1 MNNKEKHESGLLHVT
16 GKAVY
21 IDDMPEL
28 PGLLHGFVFTSS
40 VASGRIFS
48 FNIEKAKAVPGIE
61 AILCYRDIPGENQ
74 MGPVIHDEPALA
86 EETLE
91 CIGQAIFLIAATSE
105 NTGREALRLIEI
117 EIEESPAILTIDD
130 AISARNLL
138 QPPRKIECGSVEK
151 GLAEAENYLEGKF
164 ETGAQEHWYLETQ
177 VAMAIPGEGQ
187 EMKVFA
193 STQHPSETQALVA
206 EVLDIPKNQVEV
218 EIRRMGGAFGGKET
232 QANHVSVWAA
242 LLANAT
248 GKPVKLRL
256 SRDEDQIMTGKRHP
270 FLINYKVAFTGKGKI
285 AALDVELNANAGY
298 ATDLSMAILERAM
311 FHATNAYYIPNVR
324 IVGKAWKTNQM
335 SNTAFRGFGGPQG
348 IAAIENI
355 IDRISRKLGKDPAE
369 IRYLNF
375 FGMKERNIT
384 PYQQKVK
391 NNRLHV
397 LWEKL
402 IHSSNYSERRKSINV
417 FNAENEFLKRG
428 LALSPVQ
435 FGISF
440 TTSFLN
446 QAGALVNIYKDGS
459 VLVNH
464 GGTEMGQGLHTKIRQ
479 IAALE
484 LGISIDQ
491 VKVTATNTSK
501 VPNTSATAAS
511 SGSDL
516 NGMAVK
522 DAISKLKKRI
532 GESIA
537 KILSEKYGYSCN
549 SEKLIFKNN
558 FIWDQPFKERKISF
572 NDAVLQAY
580 FNQESLS
587 ATGFYKTP
595 NIHFDK
601 VKGIGHPFHYYAF
614 GMAVSEVEL
623 DVLTGHHRI
632 LRTDILHDAGNSIN
646 EALDIGQIEGGFIQ
660 GVGWVTSEEC
670 KWDSKGN
677 LLNHSPDTYKIPGI
691 NDIPEIFNVELLKGY
706 PNPNTIR
713 QSKAVGEPPFMLA
726 LSVWLAI
733 KDAVSAVGDHK
744 IEPDL
749 NIPATHE
756 KILMAS
762 EKIKQEIQQL

>member
-21 IDDMPEL
+21 IDDMPEP

-40 VASGRIFS
+40 VASGRIIT
-48 FNIEKAKAVPGIE
+48 FNIDKAKEVPGIE

-91 CIGQAIFLIAATSE
+91 CIGQAIFIIAATSE
-105 NTGREALRLIEI
+105 KSGHEALRLIEI
-117 EIEESPAILTIDD
+117 EIEESQAILSIDD
-130 AISARNLL
+130 AISAGNLL
-138 QPPRKIECGSVEK
+138 QPPRKIESGSVEK
-151 GLAEAENYLEGKF
+151 ILEETENYLEGTF

-177 VAMAIPGEGQ
+177 VAIAIPGEGQ

-206 EVLDIPKNQVEV
+206 EVLGIAKNQVEV

-270 FLINYKVAFTGKGKI
+270 FLINYKVAFSNKGKLTV
-285 AALDVELNANAGY
+285 LDVELNANAGY

-324 IVGKAWKTNQM
+324 IIGKAWKTNQM

-348 IAAIENI
+348 MAAIENI
-355 IDRISRKLGKDPAE
+355 IDRIARKLGKDPAE
-369 IRYLNF
+369 LRSLNF
-375 FGMKERNIT
+375 YETSERNIT
-384 PYQQKVK
+384 PYQQKVE
-391 NNRLHV
+391 NNRLQV
-397 LWEKL
+397 LCEKL
-402 IHSSNYSERRKSINV
+402 VLSSNYSERRKSV
-417 FNAENEFLKRG
+417 QFFNAENEFLKKG

-484 LGISIDQ
+484 LGVTIEQ

-532 GESIA
+532 GESVA
-537 KILSEKYGYSCN
+537 KTLSEKYGYSCN
-549 SEKLIFKNN
+549 SDKLIFENN
-558 FIWDQPFKERKISF
+558 FIWDEPFKKRKISF
-572 NDAVLQAY
+572 KDAVLQAY
-580 FNQESLS
+580 FNQISLS

-595 NIHFDK
+595 NIIFDK
-601 VKGIGHPFHYYAF
+601 EKGRGHPFHYYAF

-660 GVGWVTSEEC
+660 GVGWVTCEEC
-670 KWDSKGN
+670 KWDAKGN

-744 IEPDL
+744 IEPSL

-756 KILMAS
+756 KILMAI
-762 EKIKQEIQQL
+762 EKIRNELQKL